1 MEHASDLKRK
11 LLSAMVACITTAI
24 LGACLF
30 WSQFS
35 DRPWLVGTLLLLLL
49 FLLSIFVALY
59 LGRLSKDIASM
70 EIALFNLVDNN
81 FSITVPEP
89 QLREMQ
95 AIRGLMNKT
104 FADMRQQ
111 RQEIHQKELLL
122 DKVIESSPLAMVLSN
137 HQGQI
142 VFSNSS
148 AWHLFHGGRPMNGLA
163 FKQLLAEHAKEFT
176 EVVENRSEAL
186 FNCKQGQEQQSFHY
200 SWGRFSMDNH
210 EHSLHLFKELTRE
223 ISRQEVAIWKKTI
236 KVISHELNNSL
247 APISSL
253 AHSSKILVDKGDTL
267 RLKKVLERIEDNVM
281 SLHEFIQRY
290 ASFARLP
297 LPNKT
302 ALNWAALLHQL
313 QDHYPF
319 LWQQDLPG
327 WSCEADNQQLQQALV
342 NVLKN
347 AHESG
352 TDPAVIEL
360 RVEQQAGKTFIH
372 VLDRGQGM
380 SSDVMSQA
388 LIPFYSTKNLGSGIG
403 LALCHEIISAHD
415 GKLLL
420 QNRGGGGLRVSL
432 MIP

>member
-11 LLSAMVACITTAI
+11 LFSAMVASLVTAL
-24 LGACLF
+24 LGACLL

-35 DRPWLVGTLLLLLL
+35 ERPWLAVSLLLVLLLLLST
-49 FLLSIFVALY
+49 FMGLL
-59 LGRLSKDIASM
+59 LGRLSKDIASV
-70 EIALFNLVDNN
+70 EIALFNLADNN
-81 FSITVPEP
+81 FGVAIPKP

-95 AIRGLMNKT
+95 AIQALMNKT
-104 FADMRQQ
+104 FAEMRQQ

-137 HQGQI
+137 QQGHI
-142 VFSNSS
+142 IFSNSA
-148 AWHLFHGGRPMNGLA
+148 AWHLFNRGKPMNGLV

-176 EVVENRSEAL
+176 EAVENRSETL
-186 FNCKQGQEQQSFHY
+186 FNCKQGQEQQSYHY
-200 SWGRFSMDNH
+200 SWGRFSMDSR

-267 RLKKVLERIEDNVM
+267 RLKKVLGRIEDNVM

-302 ALNWAALLHQL
+302 PINWGALLHQL

-319 LWQQDLPG
+319 LWQQDLPD
-327 WSCEADNQQLQQALV
+327 WQCKADGQQLQQALV
-342 NVLKN
+342 NILKN

-352 TDPAVIEL
+352 TDPVAIEL
-360 RVEQQAGKTFIH
+360 QVEHQAEKTFIH
-372 VLDRGQGM
+372 ILDRGQGM

-403 LALCHEIISAHD
+403 LALCHEIISAHH

-420 QNRGGGGLRVSL
+420 QNREGGGLRVSL